1 MSNENKGFGSKD
13 NRDRNDSKSN
23 NSGGFRRGGDDRNAG
38 GFKPREDRGGFKP
51 RTDASTADLE
61 SLRDEEAARRNHNPA
76 DLRSSNSPDRGR
88 SPEID
93 ADVTGKELDRITR
106 AELRYLDDVNNEWV
120 SKHLVM
126 AGRLIAINPELAYEH
141 TIAASRRGG
150 RKAVVREAV
159 GLAAYAAGAWAEALR
174 EFRTHRRISGNN
186 LHLPLIADSE
196 RGIGRPEKALEI
208 AHSDVIETLDANGK
222 VEMAMVASGAQNDLG
237 NLEAAVAELE
247 IPQLELNRAFSYSPR
262 LFSAYADALENVGR
276 TEEAA
281 TWRNQIAVAEEALG
295 TGQFE
300 EPEIIDFGEDDETEA
315 RRPRARDIV
324 GSETREDEASE
335 EASEEATAVSDEDA
349 VTEIDAESLESST
362 DESNPE
368 LDDEDETIIN
378 VSGASPVSGVTVA
391 EVSSGRSLLVAPLPL
406 KSNQLMFTTDPV
418 EPSFLATTYSVPD
431 SAGMLSPSS
440 TVAVV

>member
-1 MSNENKGFGSKD
+1 
-13 NRDRNDSKSN
+13 
-23 NSGGFRRGGDDRNAG
+23 
-38 GFKPREDRGGFKP
+38 
-51 RTDASTADLE
+51 
-61 SLRDEEAARRNHNPA
+61 
-76 DLRSSNSPDRGR
+76 
-88 SPEID
+88 
-93 ADVTGKELDRITR
+93 
-106 AELRYLDDVNNEWV
+106 
-120 SKHLVM
+120 M

-150 RKAVVREAV
+150 RVAVVREAV

-324 GSETREDEASE
+324 GSEAREDEASDEASE
-335 EASEEATAVSDEDA
+335 EAAAVSDEDA

-378 VSGASPVSGVTVA
+378 VNGASPVIDQD
-391 EVSSGRSLLVAPLPL
+391 ENDE
-406 KSNQLMFTTDPV
+406 K
-418 EPSFLATTYSVPD
+418 
-431 SAGMLSPSS
+431 
-440 TVAVV
+440 

>member
-1 MSNENKGFGSKD
+1 MATAVKVASSPAKTVA
-13 NRDRNDSKSN
+13 DSVAAMTAVKVAS
-23 NSGGFRRGGDDRNAG
+23 SPAKTVVDSRVATAAKVASSPAKTVVDSRVATAAKVASSPAKTVVDSRGGDDRREG

-76 DLRSSNSPDRGR
+76 DLRSSNNPDRGR

-106 AELRYLDDVNNEWV
+106 AELRYLDDTNNEWV

-126 AGRLIAINPELAYEH
+126 AGRLIDINPQLAYEH

-150 RKAVVREAV
+150 RVAVVREAV
-159 GLAAYAAGAWAEALR
+159 GLAAYAAGEFAEALR

-237 NLEAAVAELE
+237 NLEAAVTELE

-300 EPEIIDFGEDDETEA
+300 EPEIIDFGEDDETDV

-324 GSETREDEASE
+324 GSEAREDDE
-335 EASEEATAVSDEDA
+335 SEEATALSDEDA

-378 VSGASPVSGVTVA
+378 VNGA
-391 EVSSGRSLLVAPLPL
+391 
-406 KSNQLMFTTDPV
+406 DPV
-418 EPSFLATTYSVPD
+418 IDQDEND
-431 SAGMLSPSS
+431 EK
-440 TVAVV
+440 